1 MVFRTSAT
9 GSPLPGLPASTIIA
23 NPFFIHDAMAMDWN
37 DLRYF
42 LAVARLHSLTEASHL
57 LRVSQSTVARRIA
70 ALEQTL
76 KTELFTKRPDGYML
90 TEAGEAL
97 LQPAEQVEAQ
107 LLSLERS
114 AAMPRDALTRIV
126 RLAVPELLGQHLV
139 IPGLN
144 EFQTR
149 YPMIGLELIADVRP
163 MRLTR
168 READVLVRLVH
179 PNQGTYLV
187 RRVGGIV
194 LALYG
199 SASYLAAHGMP
210 GRGEELS
217 GHRLIGWESG
227 LKFLPL
233 AQWLQNMAGATNFM
247 IRAHTMGAQLAAVEA
262 GLGLAVLP
270 AFVARKYGLVR
281 VLDAEVPFQSD
292 LWLLQEA
299 EAHKLARVRAVAD
312 HVSDVV
318 GQAAPYLESL
328 D

>member
-1 MVFRTSAT
+1 
-9 GSPLPGLPASTIIA
+9 LPGLPASTIIA
-23 NPFFIHDAMAMDWN
+23 NPFFIPDVMAMDWN

-70 ALEQTL
+70 ALEHAL

-90 TEAGEAL
+90 TEGGEAL
-97 LQPAEQVEAQ
+97 LQLAEQVEAQ

-114 AAMPRDALTRIV
+114 AATPRDTLAGIV
-126 RLAVPELLGQHLV
+126 RLAVPEFLGQHLI

-144 EFQTR
+144 EFQKR
-149 YPMIGLELIADVRP
+149 FPMIGLELIADVRP

-187 RRVGGIV
+187 RRIGGIV

-199 SASYLAAHGMP
+199 SASYLAAHGIP
-210 GRGEELS
+210 RSGEELS

-233 AQWLQNMAGATNFM
+233 AQWLQNMAAATNFV

-281 VLDAEVPFQSD
+281 VLDAEAPFHSD
-292 LWLLQEA
+292 IWLLQEA

>member
-1 MVFRTSAT
+1 MVFRTSAP
-9 GSPLPGLPASTIIA
+9 GSPLPDLSASTIIA
-23 NPFFIHDAMAMDWN
+23 NPFFIHDVTAMDWN

-42 LAVARLHSLTEASHL
+42 LAVARLHSLTEASRL

-70 ALEQTL
+70 ALEHAL
-76 KTELFTKRPDGYML
+76 KTELFTRRSDGYML

-107 LLSLERS
+107 LLSLERG
-114 AAMPRDALTRIV
+114 ATMPRDALTGIV
-126 RLAVPELLGQHLV
+126 RLAVPEFLGQHLI
-139 IPGLN
+139 IPGLT
-144 EFQTR
+144 ELQKR

-168 READVLVRLVH
+168 READVLVRLVQ

-187 RRVGGIV
+187 RRIGGIV

-210 GRGEELS
+210 GTSGELS

-227 LKFLPL
+227 LGFLPL
-233 AQWLQNMAGATNFM
+233 AQWLQNMAAAPNFA

-270 AFVARKYGLVR
+270 AFVARKYGLIR
-281 VLDAEVPFQSD
+281 VLGAEPPFQSD
-292 LWLLQEA
+292 IWLLQEA
-299 EAHKLARVRAVAD
+299 EAHKLARVRAVVD
-312 HVSDVV
+312 HVSHVV
-318 GQAAPYLESL
+318 SQAMPQLESL

>member
-1 MVFRTSAT
+1 
-9 GSPLPGLPASTIIA
+9 
-23 NPFFIHDAMAMDWN
+23 
-37 DLRYF
+37 
-42 LAVARLHSLTEASHL
+42 
-57 LRVSQSTVARRIA
+57 
-70 ALEQTL
+70 
-76 KTELFTKRPDGYML
+76 ML

-107 LLSLERS
+107 LLSLERG
-114 AAMPRDALTRIV
+114 ATMPRDALTGIV
-126 RLAVPELLGQHLV
+126 RLAVPEFLGQHLI
-139 IPGLN
+139 IPGLT
-144 EFQTR
+144 ELQKR

-168 READVLVRLVH
+168 READVLVRLVQ

-187 RRVGGIV
+187 RRIGGIV

-210 GRGEELS
+210 GRSGELS

-227 LKFLPL
+227 LGFLPL
-233 AQWLQNMAGATNFM
+233 AQWLQNMAAAPNFV

-270 AFVARKYGLVR
+270 AFVARKYGLIR
-281 VLDAEVPFQSD
+281 VLGAEPPFQSD
-292 LWLLQEA
+292 IWLLQEA
-299 EAHKLARVRAVAD
+299 EAHKLARVRAVVD
-312 HVSDVV
+312 HVSHVV
-318 GQAAPYLESL
+318 SQAMPQLESL